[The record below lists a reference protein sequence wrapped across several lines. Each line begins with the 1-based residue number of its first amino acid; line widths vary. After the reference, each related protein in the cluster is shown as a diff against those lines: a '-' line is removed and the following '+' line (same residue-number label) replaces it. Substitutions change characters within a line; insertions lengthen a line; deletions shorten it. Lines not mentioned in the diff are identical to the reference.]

1 MSKKING
8 FMVGV
13 SVVSIIWGLI
23 VYSDNQDLKYKINKQ
38 NEEIK
43 IYEEKIQSGNW
54 RYCNEQ
60 N

>member
-1 MSKKING
+1 MSNKING
-8 FMVGV
+8 FMLGL
-13 SVVSIIWGLI
+13 SVVFVIWGLI